1 MEIERHVQQF
11 IESHRVAHL
20 ATVDVQGRPYVIPIC
35 YIFKN
40 GAFYSVIDEKPKRL
54 PPGRLRRIENIRHN
68 PNTALVID
76 DYSEDWSSL
85 AYLHVRGRAAVLEPD
100 TADEHTSAIEALR
113 DKYPQYRSMKIDLQ
127 PVIKLVP
134 EKVRFWS
141 AG

>member
-1 MEIERHVQQF
+1 MEIERHVHQF

-54 PPGRLRRIENIRHN
+54 PPAQLRRIQNIRHN
-68 PNTALVID
+68 PNAALVID
-76 DYSEDWSSL
+76 DYSEDWRTL
-85 AYLHVRGRAAVLEPD
+85 AYIHVRGQATILEFPTD
-100 TADEHTSAIEALR
+100 DEHAFAIQALR
-113 DKYPQYRSMKIDLQ
+113 QKYPQYRSMKIELR

-134 EKVRFWS
+134 ERVRFWS
-141 AG
+141 AE

>member
-1 MEIERHVQQF
+1 MEIEVHVRQF

-20 ATVDVQGRPYVIPIC
+20 ATVDAEGRPSVIPTC
-35 YIFKN
+35 YVFNN
-40 GAFYSVIDEKPKRL
+40 GTFYSVIDEKPKKL
-54 PPGRLRRIENIRHN
+54 PAGRLRRIQNIRHN

-76 DYSEDWSSL
+76 DYSEDWRAL
-85 AYLHVRGRAAVLEPD
+85 AYVHVRGRAAILEPN

-127 PVIKLVP
+127 PMIKLVP
-134 EKVRFWS
+134 DKVQFWS